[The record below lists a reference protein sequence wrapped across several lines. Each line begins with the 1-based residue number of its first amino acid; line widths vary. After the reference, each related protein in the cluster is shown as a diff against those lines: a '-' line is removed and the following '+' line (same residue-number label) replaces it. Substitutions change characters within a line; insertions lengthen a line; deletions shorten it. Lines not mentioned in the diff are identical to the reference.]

1 MRSNFRRPDSPV
13 AALGVLV
20 DVPRVRDLVSIEH
33 ITLVVLYDLPRGL
46 QVLALCVASFTASR
60 VSHGVQW
67 GGLANRRFC
76 KDLALQ
82 PAPHGQGYQLDL
94 FEAEAVDLALRLN
107 WRIDTA
113 LRYQRS
119 AARASLRLPRLW
131 AGFAADAAAEVRG
144 DGPELAAL
152 AARFD
157 LPAEALMAK
166 FRRERSGQTLYPLTG
181 SATRRSRPPPCGP
194 SCQAFRSGRSLA

>member
-1 MRSNFRRPDSPV
+1 
-13 AALGVLV
+13 
-20 DVPRVRDLVSIEH
+20 
-33 ITLVVLYDLPRGL
+33 
-46 QVLALCVASFTASR
+46 
-60 VSHGVQW
+60 
-67 GGLANRRFC
+67 ANRRFC

-157 LPAEALMAK
+157 LPADSLMAK
-166 FRRERSGQTLYPLTG
+166 FRRERSGQTLYPLDWVSHQAQQAATVWAELAGFPQRQVFGLNRSG
-181 SATRRSRPPPCGP
+181 SQLVGYAGAAAFDFSERETRRQTPTRGCTAVVAAG
-194 SCQAFRSGRSLA
+194 